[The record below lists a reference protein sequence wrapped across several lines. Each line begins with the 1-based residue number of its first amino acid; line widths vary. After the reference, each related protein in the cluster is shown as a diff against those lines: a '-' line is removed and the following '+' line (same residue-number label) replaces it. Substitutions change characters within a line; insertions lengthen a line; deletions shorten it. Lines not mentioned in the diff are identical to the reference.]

1 MFCTKTIH
9 SLVKAT
15 SKMKTII
22 TFIGSLKLVLGIN
35 EGRLGGT
42 LRSFRGLTRIKRL
55 ADKV

>member
-9 SLVKAT
+9 SFVKT
-15 SKMKTII
+15 MSKMKTII
-22 TFIGSLKLVLGIN
+22 TFIGSSKLVLEIN

-42 LRSFRGLTRIKRL
+42 LRSFRRLTRIKRL